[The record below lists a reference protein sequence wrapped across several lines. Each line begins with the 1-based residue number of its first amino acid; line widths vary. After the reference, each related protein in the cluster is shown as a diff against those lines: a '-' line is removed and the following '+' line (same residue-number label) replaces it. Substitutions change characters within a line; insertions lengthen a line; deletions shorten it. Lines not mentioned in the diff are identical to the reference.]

1 MTPWTD
7 ILVSVCMELI
17 RLFVIKK
24 YADLLFLKNQKI
36 KYGWMFY
43 LLSYILT
50 TGAYLCFHTVI
61 INIIVTFIGI
71 FIITFAYEGRFIRRL
86 LFAAMI
92 LAISAILDL
101 LAVFMLS
108 SHPSGDN
115 YEIASS
121 FISVGLFLLSS
132 ILVKRMFGRRAENI
146 MTGYWWYLTLIL
158 LSIIITLYIIVND
171 RLVSR
176 ESMIFIGLTL
186 LLLVFTIYYLY
197 DAIIIKYQSG
207 QENLLLREQM
217 KVYDNQIQLNIEN
230 ERRVKALRHDMRHH
244 LKEITDLARTEK
256 NQELIEYVLKMDDY
270 IRLDEDVV
278 DTGNTAIDG
287 ILNYKIAEAKKKGI
301 AVTVHIAVPDEVT
314 LSVFDMNIIFGNLMD
329 NAMEAMY
336 EIENPFI
343 DIDIRYSQNC
353 MFIQIMN
360 PYNTQIV
367 YSREGKIKSTKKEHA
382 EHGFGIENIKRVVEN
397 YFGDISIQT
406 EKNMFVVK
414 IVLFITD

>member
-36 KYGWMFY
+36 KYGWVFY

-71 FIITFAYEGRFIRRL
+71 FIITFVYEGRFIRRL

-92 LAISAILDL
+92 LAISSILDL

-146 MTGYWWYLTLIL
+146 VTGYWWYLTLIL